1 MLSPICFTNF
11 FHEFFQFDQL
21 NKKSCWSRKRFLL
34 SLPVEKKIITNIRKK
49 ILDSEFVKP
58 SDEFVKY
65 QMGTETFIFEFQEFS
80 PFSCILYKFLFG
92 GKMCYFCFNTKCK
105 GFSLKLLC
113 YPHFLFI
120 LDTLLF
126 YQIEP

>member
-58 SDEFVKY
+58 SDEFVND
-65 QMGTETFIFEFQEFS
+65 
-80 PFSCILYKFLFG
+80 LFFKNCQAKKIG
-92 GKMCYFCFNTKCK
+92 GNYGNTGCGVFKR
-105 GFSLKLLC
+105 G
-113 YPHFLFI
+113 I
-120 LDTLLF
+120 
-126 YQIEP
+126 QN